1 MTRLERIKARAKAAT
16 EGPWEWAEGTPSII
30 RKWNGLRCIIA
41 QVKSMWLEWHEN
53 HGKASEEAGHNAD
66 FIANSRSDI
75 DWLVERVEK
84 LPTTADGVV
93 CVGGEIVWLGED
105 HRVEMF
111 IVVHLACSDPVN
123 GTPGSN
129 WAALHVYPDG
139 RVNGAYSAEVECCH
153 STEEAALEAARKGL
167 DT

>member
-1 MTRLERIKARAKAAT
+1 MTRLSEIKARAKAAT
-16 EGPWEWAEGTPSII
+16 PGPWEWAEGTPSII

-93 CVGGEIVWLGED
+93 CVGGEIVWLGGGPSRRD
-105 HRVEMF
+105 VHRCPSCLQRPRERNAGKQLGR
-111 IVVHLACSDPVN
+111 LARLS
-123 GTPGSN
+123 
-129 WAALHVYPDG
+129 
-139 RVNGAYSAEVECCH
+139 
-153 STEEAALEAARKGL
+153 
-167 DT
+167 